1 MAESKKNKT
10 AGKDAVAQFY
20 PGKEYIK
27 LATAY
32 VPPQWFRE
40 SFTLSEALS
49 KGTLFPELYMPYRYR
64 DPL

>member
-1 MAESKKNKT
+1 MTENKKKIS
-10 AGKDAVAQFY
+10 GEEAVAQFY
-20 PGKEYIK
+20 PGKEHIR

-40 SFTLSEALS
+40 SFTLSEALR
-49 KGTLFPELYMPYRYR
+49 KGTLFPELYMPYRYH